1 MKRLILFLVALT
13 VSVNL
18 SAQYNGYYSPYP
30 QEPYPGYY
38 AYGYV
43 PFDYETGL
51 MIYGSRYRKAA
62 SQTYWGLAAMTFGPA
77 TGIAMAVF
85 GYGENES
92 NEMMGE
98 SRGGGDAMIVLGA
111 IVTAASLWG
120 GISLWRAGQKEI
132 DAMMDDYNARYA
144 PKPYGSSLKAGATR
158 SGVGLALN
166 F

>member
-1 MKRLILFLVALT
+1 MIWHSFCPDRHRETLTIMKRLILLLVALT

-77 TGIAMAVF
+77 TGIAMPIS
-85 GYGENES
+85 GK
-92 NEMMGE
+92 
-98 SRGGGDAMIVLGA
+98 A
-111 IVTAASLWG
+111 IL
-120 GISLWRAGQKEI
+120 
-132 DAMMDDYNARYA
+132 
-144 PKPYGSSLKAGATR
+144 R
-158 SGVGLALN
+158 SIPL
-166 F
+166 

>member
-18 SAQYNGYYSPYP
+18 SAQYNGYYSPYS
-30 QEPYPGYY
+30 QDPYGYY
-38 AYGYV
+38 GYA
-43 PFDYETGL
+43 PLDYEMGL
-51 MIYGSRYRKAA
+51 MMYGSRYRKAV
-62 SQTYWGLAAMTFGPA
+62 SQTYWGLTAITLGPA